1 MASSPHTEKRR
12 DLYQEVTDRIVAALE
27 AGTPPWVR
35 PWSTA
40 GEPGPQ
46 RNGAS
51 GHVYKGIN
59 TVLTGMSGFASPR
72 WYTFNQAKALGG
84 SVRKGE
90 KGSTV
95 IYWQFVDAKGTD
107 TSSDDADEAVGRSKK
122 IPLLRHYVVFNAE
135 QIEWP
140 EGSKH
145 AVVDGALDHVADDDN
160 YDGAVALVTASG
172 ADIQHQ
178 GVRAYYQPGAD
189 RIVVPAP
196 SRFDDAASY
205 HATVLHELAH
215 WTGHKSRLNRDLTG
229 RFGSESYAAE
239 ELVAEL
245 AAAFLCVDLGIDG
258 KLQHAEYI
266 GSWVKVLQSDKR
278 AIFTAS
284 RLAQEAADYLLARAG
299 RGTATALKEAA

>member
-27 AGTPPWVR
+27 AGTAPWVR

-59 TVLTGMSGFASPR
+59 SVLTGMSGFASPR
-72 WYTFNQAKALGG
+72 WYTFKQAKALGG

-90 KGSTV
+90 KGTTV
-95 IYWQFVDAKGTD
+95 IYWQFLDAKAPAVP
-107 TSSDDADEAVGRSKK
+107 SEDAEEAGSRSRK

-135 QIEWP
+135 QVEWP
-140 EGSKH
+140 DASKH
-145 AVVDGALDHVADDDN
+145 AVVEGAAGHVGDDN
-160 YDGAVALVTASG
+160 YDDAVALVAASG
-172 ADIQHQ
+172 ADLQHQ

-189 RIVVPAP
+189 RIVVPSP
-196 SRFDDAASY
+196 SRFENAASY

-215 WTGHKSRLNRDLTG
+215 WTGHQSRLNRDLTG
-229 RFGSESYAAE
+229 RYGMESYAAE

-245 AAAFLCVDLGIDG
+245 AAAFLSADLGIDG
-258 KLQHAEYI
+258 RLQHAEYI
-266 GSWVKVLQSDKR
+266 GSWVKVLRSDKR

-284 RLAQEAADYLLARAG
+284 RLAQEAADYLLTRAG
-299 RGTATALKEAA
+299 RGASGAALQEAA